1 MATTASQNLLAQAD
15 AVIEWYWRYGV
26 QRTEPKYEIPRG
38 TWLDEIYRV
47 RDRAR
52 ATVRAEAGAKPVMA
66 LWGPSQ
72 TGKSTLLSGYL
83 DRDDDPL
90 GKDSPLCWSEAEP
103 VRFVAGSVKS
113 DEIICLN
120 PYNFDSDASGCVSR
134 FVLRDRV
141 SDPEH
146 PVEIEFATESQL
158 MQALATG
165 YLSECDPRND
175 KGEVVS
181 WNEDS
186 FKALLERQRSAGAPQ
201 RAAFE
206 VLQQIADTI
215 DLLIL
220 AGLPRYANLEQPW
233 KKYLRSQILQSSA
246 LLGSIA
252 AIETFAGE
260 LFWDKWTSIT
270 QTYERLV
277 TRRRQIRQEW
287 GDAPV
292 RCSFRTAAVLLDIDS
307 YKKYSGDGTGA
318 AGTSAIRQKVDKIT
332 VSRTTD
338 GFICLG
344 QKPGT
349 PLVDGAEEFGVF
361 QALVW
366 ELRIPLRQDV
376 LQQRAPVLAAFFEK
390 ANLLDFP
397 GVANSSGNAKP
408 HTDSVVQASPQIALT
423 QVLKRGKTASIVV
436 TSARN
441 LDIDGFSILVRMDRF
456 PPSCK
461 QLVTGIKSWMQS
473 YNPAFWP
480 PNTHVLPLNLVTT
493 FSAWLVNKVRGA
505 GTRDGLQPVFDR
517 LKDLA
522 ELALPKVVSTFAT
535 NYPQFDDGKINGD
548 QEEQQQAVNA
558 IINDAAFCE
567 RFGDGAKSF
576 QEMFANG
583 GTDHFFHALAAQ
595 AAGSHRAQI
604 VAERMVQVA
613 DHLHDLLLQQV
624 PGENAE
630 ATERERALA
639 DWTAA
644 IEAQSQAPA
653 ASREEVDGVTS
664 LSLHLRSFVNVDP
677 EELEDVPQ
685 NALQR
690 RLNVRAFIEKQFR
703 IWQDKRANFPHLA
716 HLGLTDGTHARRVLS
731 YLVEATD
738 LKPVEEFFEGSLGH
752 LSSRNEGKHARRF
765 LAVEM
770 NNALLDRRGALPST
784 HRPVVD
790 GAEAVPVVLGKFA
803 ANENHQTT
811 ALDQSPHFVAVIA
824 PFLRRIQTVKT
835 LGASIRPPQ
844 AGDAELL
851 ALVHR
856 A

>member
-1 MATTASQNLLAQAD
+1 MATTASQNLLSQAD
-15 AVIEWYWRYGV
+15 AAIEWYWRYGV

-83 DRDDDPL
+83 DRDNDPR
-90 GKDSPLCWSEAEP
+90 GQHSPLCWSDAEP
-103 VRFVAGSVKS
+103 VRFVVGRDKS
-113 DEIICLN
+113 DEVIVLN
-120 PYNFDSDASGCVSR
+120 PFNFASDASGCVSR
-134 FVLRDRV
+134 FVLRGQV
-141 SDPEH
+141 PDPAH
-146 PVEIEFATESQL
+146 PVEIEFATEFQL

-186 FKALLERQRSAGAPQ
+186 FKALLERQRSVGSPQ

-206 VLQQIADTI
+206 ALQQLADTI

-252 AIETFAGE
+252 AIEAFASE

-277 TRRRQIRQEW
+277 ARRRQIRQEW
-287 GDAPV
+287 GDALV

-307 YKKYSGDGTGA
+307 YKKYSGDGATGVPI
-318 AGTSAIRQKVDKIT
+318 IRRKVDSIT
-332 VSRTTD
+332 FSRATD
-338 GFICLG
+338 GAICLG
-344 QKPGT
+344 QGPGT
-349 PLVDGAEEFGVF
+349 ALVRGAEEFGVF

-376 LQQRAPVLAAFFEK
+376 LRQQAPVLAAFFEK
-390 ANLLDFP
+390 ADLLDFP

-423 QVLKRGKTASIVV
+423 QVLKRGKTASVVV

-456 PPSCK
+456 PPSSK

-480 PNTHVLPLNLVTT
+480 PHTHVLPLNLVTT
-493 FSAWLVNKVRGA
+493 FSGWLVNQVRSA

-548 QEEQQQAVNA
+548 ETEQRQAVNA
-558 IINDAAFCE
+558 IVNDAAFRE
-567 RFGDGAKSF
+567 RFGDGADSF
-576 QEMFANG
+576 QEMYANG
-583 GTDHFFHALAAQ
+583 GTDHFFRALAAQ
-595 AAGSHRAQI
+595 AAGSHRPQI
-604 VAERMVQVA
+604 VGERMVQVA
-613 DHLHDLLLQQV
+613 NHLHDLLLQQV
-624 PGENAE
+624 PGENSE

-639 DWTAA
+639 AWTAA
-644 IEAQSQAPA
+644 IEAQSQAPS

-664 LSLHLRSFVNVDP
+664 LSLHLRAFVNVDP

-703 IWQDKRANFPHLA
+703 IWQDKRANFLHLA
-716 HLGLTDGTHARRVLS
+716 QIGLADNTHARRVLS

-770 NNALLDRRGALPST
+770 NNALLDRRSALPSA

-803 ANENHQTT
+803 ANENHQMA
-811 ALDQSPHFVAVIA
+811 ALDQSPHFLAVIA
-824 PFLRRIQTVKT
+824 PFLRRIQTVMT